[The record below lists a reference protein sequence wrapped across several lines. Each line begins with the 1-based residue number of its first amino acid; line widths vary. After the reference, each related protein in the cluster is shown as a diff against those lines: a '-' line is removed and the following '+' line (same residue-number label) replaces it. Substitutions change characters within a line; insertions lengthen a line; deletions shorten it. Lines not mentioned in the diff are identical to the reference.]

1 MPSWTQVYFPFGE
14 HNWWLSALVGALPI
28 IVLFT
33 LMAGL
38 RVKPHWSA
46 LTAAIT
52 AVLVAHYVF
61 TMPFSLAGGSFLYG
75 VATGLMN
82 IVWIVVAAVYLYD
95 ISVSTGDF
103 EIMKSSVGGI
113 TSDRRLQ
120 LLLVA
125 FCFGAFIEGCA
136 GFGSPVAIAGA
147 FMIGLGFKPFHAAA
161 LNLIA
166 NTAPV
171 AWGAIGTPVHM
182 LATVSGLPEADM
194 NAMIGRILPITA
206 VIVPFWLVR
215 AMVPWKETF
224 EVLPAILVVGVSF
237 ASMQFFWSNRM
248 DSNLVDITAGLFS
261 LLCTVVFLLF
271 WKPKKIWRFAEDSPP
286 AAAGARGTAVPSVS
300 GGSTGVPSAH
310 THSAGKTLQAW
321 LPFLILSVF
330 VFLWGYK
337 PVKDWMNVH
346 TTPAWRTDQGKP
358 RGGWETGIHNK
369 VSRDKPV
376 VPKPAPE
383 GAKFPF
389 IWLSATGTGCFLAA
403 IVGGLIRGVNPVKLI
418 KIFGHTLFRM
428 RWAVLAISCMLGLG
442 FVTRYSGTDA
452 VLGLAFTH
460 TGWFFPFFGTF
471 LGWLGVALTGSD
483 TSSNALFG
491 SLQRIT
497 AEQLHLDPILMTAAN
512 SAGGVMGKMVD
523 AQSICVATAA
533 TNQVGNEGMIFRFVV
548 WHSIALGAI
557 VGLIVMF
564 YAYVAPNLVPHGV
577 KLLSQ

>member
-1 MPSWTQVYFPFGE
+1 LG
-14 HNWWLSALVGALPI
+14 HWWLSALVAALPI

-33 LMAGL
+33 LLAGL

-46 LTAAIT
+46 LAGAATAI
-52 AVLVAHYVF
+52 LVAMWVF
-61 TMPFSLAGGSFLYG
+61 HMPARLAGESFLYG

-103 EIMKSSVGGI
+103 EIMKASVGGI
-113 TSDRRLQ
+113 SSDRRLQ

-182 LATVSGLPEADM
+182 LAAVTALPEADM
-194 NAMIGRILPITA
+194 NAMIGRILPLTA
-206 VIVPFWLVR
+206 IIVPFWLVR
-215 AMVPWKETF
+215 AMVGWKETF
-224 EVLPAILVVGVSF
+224 EVLPAILVVGISF
-237 ASMQFFWSNRM
+237 ASMQFFWSNHM

-261 LLCTVVFLLF
+261 LLCTVLFLLF
-271 WKPKKIWRFAEDSPP
+271 WKPKRIWRFAEDPE
-286 AAAGARGTAVPSVS
+286 AGTASTES
-300 GGSTGVPSAH
+300 GRSYTKGQTF
-310 THSAGKTLQAW
+310 KAW
-321 LPFLILSVF
+321 VPFLILSLF

-337 PVKDWMNVH
+337 PVKDWMNIH
-346 TTPAWRTDQGKP
+346 TTPSWVTAEGKP
-358 RGGWETGIHNK
+358 NGGWNTPLHRMI
-369 VSRDKPV
+369 SRDKPV
-376 VPKPAPE
+376 VPKPTPE

-403 IVGGLIRGVNPVKLI
+403 IVGGTIRGVRPIKLVQL
-418 KIFGHTLFRM
+418 FGHTLFRM
-428 RWAVLAISCMLGLG
+428 RFAVLAISGMLGLG

-483 TSSNALFG
+483 TS
-491 SLQRIT
+491 
-497 AEQLHLDPILMTAAN
+497 
-512 SAGGVMGKMVD
+512 
-523 AQSICVATAA
+523 
-533 TNQVGNEGMIFRFVV
+533 
-548 WHSIALGAI
+548 
-557 VGLIVMF
+557 
-564 YAYVAPNLVPHGV
+564 
-577 KLLSQ
+577 